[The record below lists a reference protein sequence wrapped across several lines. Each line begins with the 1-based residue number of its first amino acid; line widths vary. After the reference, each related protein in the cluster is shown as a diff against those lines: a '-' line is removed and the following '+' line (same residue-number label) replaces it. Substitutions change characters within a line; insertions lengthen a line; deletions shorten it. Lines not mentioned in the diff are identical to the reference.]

1 MKFPRSITPF
11 IFTFLTLLFVTKLEA
26 KFFPLADEDSRWT
39 YSSSNSYE
47 VSPGFWQRNTTTYET
62 WVYGDTLIND
72 SLFHQIWTRVI
83 GKTASG
89 PDGNYDSSFT
99 DKKAYKDIYLYEDE
113 TVGFFMVDTSNR
125 TLIMVWDYN
134 WEAGDTIPENGWH
147 TPTELI
153 VDSVGIYRDKGG
165 RDRKQWFVSIPENVG
180 MLWAD
185 RSEPASFI
193 SGIGTFNRNGGG
205 FIHGFNIEGNGKG
218 WNHTYLDC
226 YGYKGQSVIRT
237 CPERVLSIH
246 EQQELSLELYPN
258 PVTNGLL
265 QLQTDFKG
273 SLRLFNSQGKEVY
286 QSKFER
292 SKQEFDLRGL
302 NQGLYMALIDSENG
316 QTRHYK
322 ILIQ

>member
-1 MKFPRSITPF
+1 MKFPRRIAPILFS
-11 IFTFLTLLFVTKLEA
+11 FLALLFVTRLEA
-26 KFFPLADEDSRWT
+26 QFFPMADEDSRWT

-72 SLFHQIWTRVI
+72 SLFHQIWSRVI

-89 PDGNYDSSFT
+89 PDGNYDSSFI
-99 DKKAYKDIYLYEDE
+99 DKKAFKGSYLYEDE
-113 TVGFFMVDTSNR
+113 SIGLFVADPAGRSLR
-125 TLIMVWDYN
+125 MVWDYT
-134 WEAGDTIPENGWH
+134 WTAGDTIPNEIVQA
-147 TPTELI
+147 PTFLLI
-153 VDSVGIYRDKGG
+153 DSVSIFRDKVG
-165 RDRKQWFVSIPENVG
+165 RDRKQWFVSMPDNAGLRWV
-180 MLWAD
+180 D
-185 RSEPASFI
+185 DTEPASFI
-193 SGIGTFNRNGGG
+193 SGIGTFDRNGGG
-205 FIHGFNIEGNGKG
+205 FIHGFNIEGNGMG
-218 WNHTYLDC
+218 WPHTYMGC
-226 YGYKGQSVIRT
+226 YAYKGQSVIRT
-237 CPERVLSIH
+237 CPEQVLSIH

-265 QLQTDFKG
+265 QLKTDFTG
-273 SLRLFNSQGKEVY
+273 SLRLFDSQGKEVY